1 MARPPRL
8 ARMAGGECGFGV
20 GIGHG
25 AWGNTAGSWQKTDI
39 LYKELLLHAASC
51 LLSAASWL
59 LDIAVGGF

>member
-1 MARPPRL
+1 M
-8 ARMAGGECGFGV
+8 
-20 GIGHG
+20 GIA

-59 LDIAVGGF
+59 LSAYSLPHAPRSSLYAK